1 MKIRTAAIL
10 GAGAI
15 GCYFIA
21 GLSERLG
28 DNLWVIA
35 EGERA
40 ARLSRD
46 GLLING
52 VRYDVNVKTAGESV
66 GVDLLVIAVK
76 YAALEGILPAVKE
89 ITTEQTIVLSPLN
102 GVDSEDVIGAVIG
115 EEHML
120 RSIMKVSSQRRGNE
134 ITYNPASLGVFFG
147 ETDGKPS
154 ERTDAVAELL
164 EGTLTHYQVR
174 ANITEDIWYK
184 YALNI
189 SRNLPQAIIGC
200 GAGAYEDSEHME
212 YISARMRAEVVA
224 VAAAKGID
232 ISDETNPIGKPQK
245 VAPTARFST
254 LQDIDAKRETEI
266 EMFSGTLIR
275 MGRELG
281 VETPFNEFAYHA
293 IRALEEKNRG
303 DIR

>member
-212 YISARMRAEVVA
+212 YISDRMRAEVVA

-266 EMFSGTLIR
+266 EMFSGALIR